1 MAAVPKN
8 INPSGSPTPSG
19 RRTVSYRHLDGSVH
33 DAVVEAV
40 GGGANQLNIWVPSL
54 SKASQHK
61 TNVARRTT
69 LKGTG
74 VWF

>member
-1 MAAVPKN
+1 MAATPKL
-8 INPSGSPTPSG
+8 INPKGTKTPSG
-19 RRTVSYRHLDGSVH
+19 RRTVSYRHLDGTVH

-54 SKASQHK
+54 PKASQHK

-69 LKGTG
+69 LKGTN